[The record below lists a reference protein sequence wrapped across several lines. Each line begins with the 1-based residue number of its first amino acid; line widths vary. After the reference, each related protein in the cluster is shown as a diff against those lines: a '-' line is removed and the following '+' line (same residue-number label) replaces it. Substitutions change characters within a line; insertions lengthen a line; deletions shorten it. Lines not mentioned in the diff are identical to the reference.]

1 MPILFTNAVV
11 RLFSGKVAEGIDFDK
26 HYGRCVLM
34 MGIPYQYTK
43 AKVLLARLDYLRK
56 KYNIHE
62 NDFLTFDAL
71 RQTSQC
77 IGRVIRSKTDYGK
90 KVQQVF
96 EKSSLKVNN
105 VL

>member
-1 MPILFTNAVV
+1 MPILFINAVL

-90 KVQQVF
+90 KVQ
-96 EKSSLKVNN
+96 KSTSF
-105 VL
+105 